1 MKWSSK
7 IYQRSK
13 KILQKDNLWGK
24 FVRIRFVRI
33 WVVRI
38 WVVRIWVYEIEET
51 IWKIILLKEN
61 YEGLAICCLRQL
73 LRGLRFARWNP
84 PAARFARPHHP
95 TLATLAT
102 PLQVGSKT
110 AASNGLRVRILS
122 RGLGGRIE
130 VAASRVKLRSRPRT
144 TSEVGLRSR
153 PRTTSE
159 VALDLNHYLKKCF
172 LLWFFDTPNSKSAS
186 GLGGR
191 GGQRRMT

>member
-73 LRGLRFARWNP
+73 LRGLRFAR
-84 PAARFARPHHP
+84 PHHP

-159 VALDLNHYLKKCF
+159 VAEQL
-172 LLWFFDTPNSKSAS
+172 
-186 GLGGR
+186 
-191 GGQRRMT
+191 